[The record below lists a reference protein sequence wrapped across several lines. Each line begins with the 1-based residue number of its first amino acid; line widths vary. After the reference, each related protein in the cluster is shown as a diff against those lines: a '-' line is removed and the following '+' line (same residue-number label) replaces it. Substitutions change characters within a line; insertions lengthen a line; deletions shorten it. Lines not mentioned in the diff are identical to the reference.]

1 MSKITGKEFQLM
13 KIFSP
18 DFDYHIPSYQRPYA
32 WTDEQTGML
41 FDDLWDFYQAEL
53 DDDYFLGSI
62 VLIKEENEPYA
73 DVIDGQQRLTT
84 LTILIAAIAERLTG
98 TTRENCNK
106 YLRDPGNELEGLSAL
121 PRLHLRDKDQPFFEK
136 YVQDVKLQELEQLDP
151 EALPDE
157 AQRNIRANCL
167 VLRKKL
173 KEACKSEE
181 DVKQF
186 CKFLVKNCYLVV
198 VCTSNEQ
205 SAFRVFSVM
214 NSRGLDLLPI
224 DIIKSQVIGKIP
236 LAERDVYTDKWED
249 LEMQTSRAGFNDV
262 FTHTRM
268 IFAKIKPKRN
278 LLEEFSEFVMAK
290 TTSKDLIDQILEPYA
305 DAYTILKNKKYIAVQ
320 HAGEVNEY
328 LFWLNK
334 IDNSDWMPAAMKFMA
349 EHRNEPDYV
358 LWFVGR
364 LERLASYL
372 HVTAQDINHRIDR
385 YKKVLEEMESRP
397 DHNINDKL
405 TSVELSDQEKQA
417 FVTALEGE
425 IYKMMARRRNYV
437 ILRLDS
443 FVSCGGSR
451 SNYDSSVFSI
461 EHVLPQNVMSGSQWE
476 KTWPDVG
483 EREYWLNRIANLVP
497 LTRRHNSAAQNFD
510 FDKKKTTYFAGRNGT
525 TSYPLTTQVINQ
537 KEWTPSIVEK
547 RQKELIDVFK
557 NKWDL

>member
-136 YVQDVKLQELEQLDP
+136 YVQDVKLQELEQLDS

-425 IYKMMARRRNYV
+425 IYKMTARRRNYV

>member
-425 IYKMMARRRNYV
+425 IYKMTARRRNYV

>member
-136 YVQDVKLQELEQLDP
+136 YVQDVKLQELEQLDS

-320 HAGEVNEY
+320 HAGGVNEY

-425 IYKMMARRRNYV
+425 IYKMTARRRNYV

>member
-358 LWFVGR
+358 LWVVGR
-364 LERLASYL
+364 LERLAS
-372 HVTAQDINHRIDR
+372 
-385 YKKVLEEMESRP
+385 
-397 DHNINDKL
+397 
-405 TSVELSDQEKQA
+405 
-417 FVTALEGE
+417 
-425 IYKMMARRRNYV
+425 
-437 ILRLDS
+437 
-443 FVSCGGSR
+443 
-451 SNYDSSVFSI
+451 
-461 EHVLPQNVMSGSQWE
+461 
-476 KTWPDVG
+476 
-483 EREYWLNRIANLVP
+483 
-497 LTRRHNSAAQNFD
+497 
-510 FDKKKTTYFAGRNGT
+510 
-525 TSYPLTTQVINQ
+525 
-537 KEWTPSIVEK
+537 
-547 RQKELIDVFK
+547 
-557 NKWDL
+557 

>member
-320 HAGEVNEY
+320 HASEVNEY

-425 IYKMMARRRNYV
+425 IYKMTARRRNYV

>member
-136 YVQDVKLQELEQLDP
+136 YVQDVKLQQLEQLDP

-173 KEACKSEE
+173 KEVCKSEE

-425 IYKMMARRRNYV
+425 IYKMTARRRNYV

>member
-106 YLRDPGNELEGLSAL
+106 YIRDPGNELEGLSAL

-136 YVQDVKLQELEQLDP
+136 YVQDVKLQQLEQLDP

-425 IYKMMARRRNYV
+425 IYKMTARRRNYV

>member
-136 YVQDVKLQELEQLDP
+136 YVQDVKLQQLEQLDP

-425 IYKMMARRRNYV
+425 IYKMTARRRNYV